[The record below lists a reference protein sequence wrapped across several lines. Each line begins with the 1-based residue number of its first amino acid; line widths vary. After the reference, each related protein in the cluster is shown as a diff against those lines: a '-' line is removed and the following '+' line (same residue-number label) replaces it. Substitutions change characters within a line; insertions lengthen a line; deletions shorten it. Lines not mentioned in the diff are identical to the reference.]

1 MGGGASSAG
10 ARAVGDIRRSGWQA
24 RVAEG
29 LNPRVAF
36 VVGLGGVG
44 RACVCVFEDDAE
56 RWVVRGGFQRR
67 IASRWAY
74 DVRVAGSVM
83 VLADGPIVD
92 VVYMV
97 L

>member
-10 ARAVGDIRRSGWQA
+10 AGAVGDVRRSGWQA

-29 LNPRVAF
+29 LDTRVAF
-36 VVGLGGVG
+36 VVGLGVG
-44 RACVCVFEDDAE
+44 CAWVCVFEDDAE